1 MVSKLYLR
9 PPAFCGTAQLC
20 WMSSVELEEASG
32 WGLPPRGVGAAMG
45 RWCGKLGTLSLLGGA
60 LYRQI
65 GDVLYR
71 QAIGSAKVNPAVLEN
86 HKLLL

>member
-1 MVSKLYLR
+1 MVNKLKWR
-9 PPAFCGTAQLC
+9 PPAFCGMAQLC

-60 LYRQI
+60 LYRQT
-65 GDVLYR
+65 GNVLYS
-71 QAIGSAKVNPAVLEN
+71 QAIGSAKVNSAVLEN